1 MIRGDERGAAYKDV
15 DFRNTE
21 ELAALLWQIAMTVHA
36 KNRIAGG
43 ESSFLWYLAEAIQS
57 VSQLA
62 QSATDDPQLQR
73 LYGDAHY
80 AGSLADEAKREHF
93 LGLLSE
99 AFAGTK

>member
-1 MIRGDERGAAYKDV
+1 MIRGDENGAGYEDV

-21 ELAALLWQIAMTVHA
+21 ELAALLSQIAMTVHA
-36 KNRIAGG
+36 KNRFAGG
-43 ESSFLWYLAEAIQS
+43 ESGILWYLAEAIQS

-62 QSATDDPQLQR
+62 QRAEDDPQLHA

-93 LGLLSE
+93 LGLLRE
-99 AFAGTK
+99 AFSAGR